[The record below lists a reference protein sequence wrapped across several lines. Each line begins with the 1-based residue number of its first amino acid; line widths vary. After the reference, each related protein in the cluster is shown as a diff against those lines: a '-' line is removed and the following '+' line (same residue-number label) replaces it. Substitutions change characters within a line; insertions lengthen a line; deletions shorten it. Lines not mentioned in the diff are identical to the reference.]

1 MRRFVYL
8 GLIVAILPWIVIGI
22 VREATDDDTQ
32 DAYYVRAVFDN
43 ASTLVPGEDV
53 KVAGVPVGV
62 ISDLD
67 VTADKKAAVTL
78 RIDDGDFIPW
88 KADAQCKVGSQG
100 LIGEKFVDCQP
111 GSSGAAALRKIE
123 EGDGK
128 GERLLPVDRTS
139 SPVDLDLVGDI
150 MRLPYRQRFAIL
162 ISELGTGLA
171 GRGEELNEVIHRAN
185 PALRE
190 TDEVLK
196 ILADQNR
203 TLARLARDSDQVLG
217 PLAREREHFADFIV
231 QANTTSEASAERRED
246 LRRGIEL
253 LPGFLRELKPLMAD
267 LEDFTDQGT
276 PLLTD
281 LNAAAPA
288 LGRLI
293 KAQGTLSDAS
303 RESFPSL
310 GDALE
315 RGRPALIDSRPLIR
329 DLGRLGKEAAPV
341 SVNLDELTK
350 SLDETG
356 AIERLNDVLYYLALV
371 SNGFDGLGHYLRAG
385 LVTNVCSTYA
395 TEQSPTCR
403 STFFDPATEVASA
416 RALEPAQADAAR
428 QTGGGSVAPTGS
440 LLQDLLGQGGDPSV
454 DRRREQNMDALRRRA
469 QQRRSPALLEGRSP
483 ALSGA
488 EAGLDYLLGSDGP

>member
-8 GLIVAILPWIVIGI
+8 GLIVALLPWIVIGI
-22 VREATDDDTQ
+22 VRESTDDDTK
-32 DAYYVRAVFDN
+32 DHYFVRAVFDN
-43 ASTLVPGEDV
+43 ASALVTGEDV

-67 VTADKKAAVTL
+67 VTGDKKAAVTL
-78 RIDDGDFIPW
+78 RIDDTDFIPW
-88 KADAQCKVGSQG
+88 KADAKCKIGSQG

-111 GSSGAAALRKIE
+111 GSAAAEPLAKIE

-128 GERLLPVDRTS
+128 GERLLSVERTS

-150 MRLPYRQRFAIL
+150 MRLPYRERFAIL
-162 ISELGTGLA
+162 ISEFGTGLA
-171 GRGEELNEVIHRAN
+171 GRGEDLNEVIHRAN

-190 TDEVLK
+190 TDQVLK

-203 TLARLARDSDQVLG
+203 TLARLARDSDQALA
-217 PLAREREHFADFIV
+217 PLTRERESFADFIV
-231 QANTTSEASAERRED
+231 QANATSQASAERRGD
-246 LRRGIEL
+246 IRRGIHL
-253 LPGFLRELKPLMAD
+253 LPGFLRELRPLMAD

-281 LNAAAPA
+281 LNVAAPA

-315 RGRPALIDSRPLIR
+315 RGRPALIGARPLIQ
-329 DLGRLGKEAAPV
+329 DLGDLAEQAAPV

-350 SLDETG
+350 SLSETKSL
-356 AIERLNDVLYYLALV
+356 ERLNDLLYYLALV
-371 SNGFDGLGHYLRAG
+371 TNGFDGLGHYLRAG

-395 TEQSPTCR
+395 LEQSPACR
-403 STFFDPATEVASA
+403 STFYDPATEAASTTA
-416 RALEPAQADAAR
+416 TDEPAATQAKAGR
-428 QTGGGSVAPTGS
+428 QGGGGSVAPTGT
-440 LLQDLLGQGGDPSV
+440 LLEDLLGQGGDPTV
-454 DRRREQNMDALRRRA
+454 DRRREQNLEALRNRDR
-469 QQRRSPALLEGRSP
+469 QGQSPALD
-483 ALSGA
+483 GA
-488 EAGLDYLLGSDGP
+488 EAGLDYLLGSEGR

>member
-1 MRRFVYL
+1 MRRFIYL
-8 GLIVAILPWIVIGI
+8 CLAVALLPWIVIGI
-22 VREATDDDTQ
+22 VRESTDDDTK
-32 DAYYVRAVFDN
+32 DHYFVRAIFDN

-67 VTADKKAAVTL
+67 ITADKKAAVTL
-78 RIDDGDFIPW
+78 RIDDEGFIPW
-88 KADAQCKVGSQG
+88 KSDAKCKIGAQG

-111 GSSGAAALRKIE
+111 GSSSARALVRID

-128 GERLLPVDRTS
+128 GERLLPIEQTS
-139 SPVDLDLVGDI
+139 SPVDLDLLNDI

-162 ISELGTGLA
+162 LSEFGTGLA

-196 ILADQNR
+196 ILADQNHV
-203 TLARLARDSDQVLG
+203 LARLARDSDRVLE
-217 PLAREREHFADFIV
+217 PLARERESFADFVV
-231 QANTTSEASAERRED
+231 QANATGEASAA
-246 LRRGIEL
+246 RRGDLARSIHL
-253 LPGFLRELKPLMAD
+253 LPGFLRELRPLMAD

-293 KAQGTLSDAS
+293 EAQGTLADAS

-315 RGRPALIDSRPLIR
+315 RGRPALIEARPLIR
-329 DLGRLGKEAAPV
+329 DLGEFGQEAAPV
-341 SVNLDELTK
+341 SINLDELTK
-350 SLDETG
+350 SLNRTD
-356 AIERLNDVLYYLALV
+356 AIERLNDVIYYLTLA

-395 TEQSPTCR
+395 LEPSPACR
-403 STFFDPATEVASA
+403 STFYDPAAETSSA
-416 RALEPAQADAAR
+416 NTPLEAANADPST
-428 QTGGGSVAPTGS
+428 QTGKGSVPPTGT
-440 LLQDLLGQGGDPSV
+440 LLQDLLGKSDPNVSKQ
-454 DRRREQNMDALRRRA
+454 REQNMEALRRRA
-469 QQRRSPALLEGRSP
+469 ERGSPSSDP
-483 ALSGA
+483 AEPA
-488 EAGLDYLLGSDGP
+488 LDYLLGGESQ

>member
-8 GLIVAILPWIVIGI
+8 GLLVALLPWIVIGI
-22 VREATDDDTQ
+22 VRESTDDDTNEH
-32 DAYYVRAVFDN
+32 YFVRAIFDN
-43 ASTLVPGEDV
+43 ASTLVAGEDV

-67 VTADKKAAVTL
+67 VTGDKKAAVTL
-78 RIDDGDFIPW
+78 RIDDTDFTPW
-88 KADAQCKVGSQG
+88 KTDASCKIGSQG
-100 LIGEKFVDCQP
+100 LIGEKFVDCEP
-111 GSSGAAALRKIE
+111 GSTQAQPLPEIQN
-123 EGDGK
+123 GDGE
-128 GERLLPVDRTS
+128 GERFLPVENTS
-139 SPVDLDLVGDI
+139 SPVDLDLIGDI

-162 ISELGTGLA
+162 LSEFGTGLA
-171 GRGEELNEVIHRAN
+171 GRGGDLNEVIHRAN

-203 TLARLARDSDQVLG
+203 TLARLAENSDRVLG
-217 PLAREREHFADFIV
+217 PLARERESFADFIV
-231 QANTTSEASAERRED
+231 QANRTGEASAERRDD
-246 LRRGIEL
+246 LRESIRL
-253 LPGFLRELKPLMAD
+253 LPAFLRELRPLMAD

-293 KAQGTLSDAS
+293 RAQGTLSDAS
-303 RESFPSL
+303 RDAFPSL

-315 RGRPALIDSRPLIR
+315 RGRPALIDARPLIR
-329 DLGRLGKEAAPV
+329 DLGRLGRQAAPV

-350 SLDETG
+350 SLNETG
-356 AIERLNDVLYYLALV
+356 GVERLNDLLYYLALV

-395 TEQSPTCR
+395 LEQSSTCR
-403 STFFDPATEVASA
+403 STFFDPAAEISSSSASRRLAPANA
-416 RALEPAQADAAR
+416 RASR
-428 QTGGGSVAPTGS
+428 QTGGGNVAPTGS

-454 DRRREQNMDALRRRA
+454 RRRREQNLEALRERA
-469 QQRRSPALLEGRSP
+469 REGRSS
-483 ALSGA
+483 ALDGA
-488 EAGLDYLLGSDGP
+488 DAGLDYLLGSESR

>member
-1 MRRFVYL
+1 MRRFIYL
-8 GLIVAILPWIVIGI
+8 CLIVALLPWIVIGI
-22 VREATDDDTQ
+22 VRESTDDDTK
-32 DAYYVRAVFDN
+32 DHYFVRAVFDN

-67 VTADKKAAVTL
+67 ITPDKKAAVTL
-78 RIDDGDFIPW
+78 RIDDEAFIPW
-88 KADAQCKVGSQG
+88 KTDAKCKIGSQG

-111 GSSGAAALRKIE
+111 GSSSAEKLARID

-128 GERLLPVDRTS
+128 GERLLPVERTS
-139 SPVDLDLVGDI
+139 SPVDLDLINDI
-150 MRLPYRQRFAIL
+150 MRLPYRERFAIL
-162 ISELGTGLA
+162 LSEFGAGLA

-190 TDEVLK
+190 TDQVLK
-196 ILADQNR
+196 ILADQNHV
-203 TLARLARDSDQVLG
+203 LSRLARDSDRVLE
-217 PLAREREHFADFIV
+217 PLARERESFADFVV
-231 QANTTSEASAERRED
+231 QANATGEASAERRGD
-246 LRRGIEL
+246 LARSIEL
-253 LPGFLRELKPLMAD
+253 LPGFLRELRPLMAD

-293 KAQGTLSDAS
+293 EAQGTLADAS

-315 RGRPALIDSRPLIR
+315 RGRPALIEARPLIQ
-329 DLGRLGKEAAPV
+329 DLGKLGQEAAPV
-341 SVNLDELTK
+341 AVNLDDLTK
-350 SLDETG
+350 SLNKTG
-356 AIERLNDVLYYLALV
+356 AIERLNDLIYYVTLV

-395 TEQSPTCR
+395 LEPSPACR
-403 STFFDPATEVASA
+403 STFYDPAETSSAST
-416 RALEPAQADAAR
+416 RLEAANADPST
-428 QTGGGSVAPTGS
+428 QTGKGNVPPTGT
-440 LLQDLLGQGGDPSV
+440 LLQDLLGQSDPSV
-454 DRRREQNMDALRRRA
+454 DKQREQNLEALRKRSERGS
-469 QQRRSPALLEGRSP
+469 SPALDGSEP
-483 ALSGA
+483 A
-488 EAGLDYLLGSDGP
+488 LDYLLGGESP